1 MDKRIICENN
11 NAKIVEKKPVKKDNN
26 IDFKIPGI
34 KNKS

>member
-1 MDKRIICENN
+1 MHKRIICENN
-11 NAKIVEKKPVKKDNN
+11 NAKTVEKKPVEKDND